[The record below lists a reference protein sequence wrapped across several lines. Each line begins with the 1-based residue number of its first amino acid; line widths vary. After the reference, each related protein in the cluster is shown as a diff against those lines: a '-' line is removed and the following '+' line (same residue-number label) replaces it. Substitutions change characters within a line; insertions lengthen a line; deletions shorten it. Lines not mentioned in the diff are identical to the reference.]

1 MNLNYRLA
9 RIVACLAVLVCF
21 PPAVFALTAQEILD
35 KVGKESLGESFRLTL
50 STKTMKGDKTVS
62 SHRIWLMGKLGK
74 ETGAFFLDF
83 EQPEESKG
91 LRFLLKASVD
101 KAPKAFMYLP
111 ATGKTLPLAI
121 DDPSVDIGG
130 TGLMTEDIQGF
141 LPTGDEKSEIV
152 KEEKL
157 DGRDCY
163 LIRVSRPGEKDQ
175 RLIWVTKKDFIVL
188 RSETVNPEG
197 KVVRAMRVVE
207 FFQAAEGKE
216 FPREEEITIPGKGT
230 RIILRQEQAVFGVE
244 IPDEVLD
251 PATFGTFKW
260 KAF

>member
-1 MNLNYRLA
+1 MNLTNA
-9 RIVACLAVLVCF
+9 WKGIVTCFAALVF
-21 PPAVFALTAQEILD
+21 LPSGVFALTAQEILD

-50 STKTMKGDKTVS
+50 STKTMKGSKTVS
-62 SHRIWLMGKLGK
+62 SHRLWLMSKLGK
-74 ETGAFFLDF
+74 DTGAFFLDF
-83 EQPEESKG
+83 EEPEESKG
-91 LRFLLKASVD
+91 LRLLLKVTLG
-101 KAPKAFMYLP
+101 KEPKAFMYLP

-141 LPTGDEKSEIV
+141 MPSGDEKSEIV
-152 KEEKL
+152 KEEKI
-157 DGRDCY
+157 DGRECY

-175 RLIWVTKKDFIVL
+175 RLIWVTKKNFVVL

-197 KVVRAMRVVE
+197 KVTRALRVIE
-207 FFQAAEGKE
+207 FFQTDDGKE
-216 FPREEEITIPGKGT
+216 FPREEEITIPGKDT

-244 IPDEVLD
+244 IPEEVLD

-260 KAF
+260 KGF